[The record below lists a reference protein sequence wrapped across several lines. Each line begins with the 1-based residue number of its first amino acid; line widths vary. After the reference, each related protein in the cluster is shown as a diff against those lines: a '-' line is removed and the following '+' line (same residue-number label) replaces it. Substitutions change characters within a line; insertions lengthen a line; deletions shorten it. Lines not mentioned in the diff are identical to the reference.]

1 MMKLVYPACFYQDE
15 ETGNYTVE
23 VPDLPGCVTGG
34 ETLADAILQV
44 VGFWT
49 NWKKVARHPRQVL

>member
-34 ETLADAILQV
+34 ETLADAILMRL
-44 VGFWT
+44 
-49 NWKKVARHPRQVL
+49 NWR